1 MVKKVVLIL
10 MVAVVII
17 LSPFWGSILVNDVRL
32 WNFSR
37 QLSKVESLLPE
48 YYVVMAEGS
57 DIYNESNGNHCS
69 YRATKVY
76 RIIAMQETLDSLKK
90 EIEKLVFMPAKKS
103 DRNDP
108 AEVSVDVVGF
118 LLIVFISNGP
128 YDAGFDT
135 RCW

>member
-1 MVKKVVLIL
+1 MRKVLIL
-10 MVAVVII
+10 IVLAALI
-17 LSPFWGSILVNDVRL
+17 LAPFWGSILVNNIQL

-37 QLSKVESLLPE
+37 QMSKVESLLPE

-90 EIEKLVFMPAKKS
+90 EIEKLVLMPAKKS
-103 DRNDP
+103 DRNYP
-108 AEVSVDVVGF
+108 AEVNVDVVGF
-118 LLIVFISNGP
+118 LLIVFITDGP
-128 YDAGFDT
+128 YDAGFDV